1 MDETIPALVSERTLL
16 QVSSS
21 LSNSLSTEVGKTA
34 VTKENRTQLG
44 DDGDVGF
51 ALPKATMMMMGL
63 MGQARQ
69 DEMLLSEKGW
79 MGQWGLVGAVTQ
91 GMVSW

>member
-1 MDETIPALVSERTLL
+1 VSERTLS
-16 QVSSS
+16 QVSSSS
-21 LSNSLSTEVGKTA
+21 LSNFSSTGVGKIA
-34 VTKENRTQLG
+34 VTKENRMQLG

-51 ALPKATMMMMGL
+51 ALPKTTMMMIGL